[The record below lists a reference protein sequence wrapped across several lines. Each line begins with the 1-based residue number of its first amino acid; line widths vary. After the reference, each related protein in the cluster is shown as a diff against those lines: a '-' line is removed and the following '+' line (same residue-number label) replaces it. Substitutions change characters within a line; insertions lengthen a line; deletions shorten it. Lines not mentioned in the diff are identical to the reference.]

1 MATLLQEKFDRL
13 VSFPPT
19 TFPVISLYLN
29 AEPDQHG
36 KDDLERF
43 LRRELPARGRTFE
56 PRSADRESYDRDVER
71 IRAWVAE
78 NLRPSANGVAIFAC
92 SGADDFFEAVQLE
105 APVKEHRLYV
115 YNQPQL
121 YELAR
126 LTDAYPRYAAV
137 VLDSQQARIFVFA
150 LGGTVG
156 HADVVAEE
164 SVKKHQAGG
173 WSQARYQRHVDNIR
187 QQHAK
192 DTVAALERIV
202 REEDIGHIV
211 LAGDEVMVP
220 AFREELPQHLQDKLV
235 DDVLR
240 LDISAP
246 EHEVLEA
253 TLDAMISEDRR
264 DDADRVRRAIEGY
277 RAGGLGVA
285 GLGPTLVALIRGQ
298 VGELLI
304 SEEFETRHAEPVPR
318 NSPLLPPE
326 LVAGLA
332 EEVETVDLPDE
343 LVTRSRSTG
352 ATVSFIQ
359 NPTLLAE
366 VDGVAAILR
375 FTL

>member
-19 TFPVISLYLN
+19 TFPVLSLYLN

-56 PRSADRESYDRDVER
+56 PRTADRESYDRDVER
-71 IRAWVAE
+71 IHAWVAE

>member
-1 MATLLQEKFDRL
+1 MATLLQEKFERL
-13 VSFPPT
+13 VAFPPT

-36 KDDLERF
+36 KDDVDRF

-56 PRSADRESYDRDVER
+56 ERSADRESYDKDVER
-71 IRAWVAE
+71 IQSWVAE
-78 NLRPSANGVAIFAC
+78 ELQPSANGVAIFAC
-92 SGADDFFEAVQLE
+92 AGADDFFEAVQLE

-137 VLDSQQARIFVFA
+137 VLDSQLARIFVFA

-156 HADVVAEE
+156 TAEVAGEA
-164 SVKKHQAGG
+164 VKGHQAGG
-173 WSQARYQRHVDNIR
+173 WSQARFQRHVGNQR

-192 DTVAALERIV
+192 DTVAALDKIV
-202 REEDIGHIV
+202 RDENIGYIV
-211 LAGDEVMVP
+211 LAGDEVIIP
-220 AFREELPQHLQDKLV
+220 PFREELPQHLQEKV
-235 DDVLR
+235 IDDVLR
-240 LDISAP
+240 LDISVP
-246 EHEVLEA
+246 EHEVLKA
-253 TLDAMISEDRR
+253 TLDAMVSEDRR
-264 DDADRVRRAIEGY
+264 EDADRVRRAIEGY

-285 GLGPTLVALIRGQ
+285 GIGPTLLALIRGQ

-304 SEEFETRHAEPVPR
+304 SEGFETRQQEPLPR

-326 LVAGLA
+326 FVAQLP
-332 EEVETVDLPDE
+332 EEVETLDLADD
-343 LVTRSRSTG
+343 LVTRAKSTG
-352 ATVSFIQ
+352 ATVSFIE

-366 VDGVAAILR
+366 VDGVAGLLR

>member
-56 PRSADRESYDRDVER
+56 PRTADRESYDRDVER
-71 IRAWVAE
+71 THAWVAE

-173 WSQARYQRHVDNIR
+173 WSQARYQRHVDSIR

-202 REEDIGHIV
+202 REEVIGHIV

-332 EEVETVDLPDE
+332 EEVETVDLSDE

>member
-71 IRAWVAE
+71 IHAWVAE

-156 HADVVAEE
+156 HDVVAGE
-164 SVKKHQAGG
+164 SIKKHQAGG

>member
-156 HADVVAEE
+156 QAEVVAEE

>member
-19 TFPVISLYLN
+19 TFPVLSLYLN

-36 KDDLERF
+36 KDDVERF

-71 IRAWVAE
+71 IQTWVGE
-78 NLRPSANGVAIFAC
+78 NLRASANGVAIFAC
-92 SGADDFFEAVQLE
+92 AGADDFFEAVQLQ
-105 APVKEHRLYV
+105 APVREHRLYV

-137 VLDSQQARIFVFA
+137 VLDSQLARIFVFA

-156 HADVVAEE
+156 HAEIE
-164 SVKKHQAGG
+164 GETRNRHQAGG
-173 WSQARYQRHVDNIR
+173 WSQARFQRHVDNQR

-192 DTVAALERIV
+192 DIVAALDKIV
-202 REEDIGHIV
+202 REEDIDQIV

-220 AFREELPQHLQDKLV
+220 TFSEELPQHLKEKV
-235 DDVLR
+235 IEDVPR

-246 EHEVLEA
+246 EHEVFKATLEA
-253 TLDAMISEDRR
+253 MTSEDRR
-264 DDADRVRRAIEGY
+264 EDADRVRRAIEGY

-285 GLGPTLVALIRGQ
+285 GIGPTLVALIRGQ
-298 VGELLI
+298 VNELLI
-304 SEEFETRHAEPVPR
+304 SEEFESKHQEPVPR

-326 LVAGLA
+326 LVAELP
-332 EEVETVDLPDE
+332 EEVETVDLADE
-343 LVTRSRSTG
+343 LVTRARSTG
-352 ATVSFIQ
+352 ATVSFIE
-359 NPTLLAE
+359 NPTWLAE
-366 VDGVAAILR
+366 VDGVAGLLR

>member
-1 MATLLQEKFDRL
+1 MATTLLQEKFDRL
-13 VSFPPT
+13 VAFPPT

-36 KDDLERF
+36 KDDVDRF

-56 PRSADRESYDRDVER
+56 PRSADRESYDKDVER
-71 IRAWVAE
+71 IHSWVRDS
-78 NLRPSANGVAIFAC
+78 LQPSANGVAIFAC
-92 SGADDFFEAVQLE
+92 AGADDFFEAIQLE

-126 LTDAYPRYAAV
+126 LTDTFPRYAAV
-137 VLDSQQARIFVFA
+137 VLDSELARIFVFA

-156 HADVVAEE
+156 EAQVEGE
-164 SVKKHQAGG
+164 PVKGHQAGG
-173 WSQARYQRHVDNIR
+173 WSQARYQRHVGNQR

-192 DTVAALERIV
+192 DTVAALDKIV
-202 REEDIGHIV
+202 REEDIGYIV
-211 LAGDEVMVP
+211 LAGDEVMIP
-220 AFREELPQHLQDKLV
+220 LFKEELPQHLQEKV
-235 DDVLR
+235 VEDVLR

-246 EHEVLEA
+246 EHEVLKA
-253 TLDAMISEDRR
+253 TLDAISSHDRLE
-264 DDADRVRRAIEGY
+264 DADKARRAIEGY

-285 GLGPTLVALIRGQ
+285 GLAPTLLALLRTQ
-298 VGELLI
+298 VYDLLI
-304 SEEFETRHAEPVPR
+304 SEEFQSRHAEPVPR

-326 LVAGLA
+326 LVAELP

-343 LVTRSRSTG
+343 LVTRAKSTG

-366 VDGVAAILR
+366 VDGVAGLLR

>member
-56 PRSADRESYDRDVER
+56 PRTADRESYDRDVER
-71 IRAWVAE
+71 IHAWVAE

-115 YNQPQL
+115 YSQPQL

-173 WSQARYQRHVDNIR
+173 WSQARYQRHVDSIR

>member
-1 MATLLQEKFDRL
+1 MATLLQEQFDRL

-19 TFPVISLYLN
+19 TFPVLSLYLN

-36 KDDLERF
+36 KDDVERF

-56 PRSADRESYDRDVER
+56 PHSADRESYDKDVER
-71 IRAWVAE
+71 IQTWVRD

-92 SGADDFFEAVQLE
+92 AGADDFFEAVQLD
-105 APVKEHRLYV
+105 APVREHRLYV

-137 VLDSQQARIFVFA
+137 VLDSRLARIFVFA

-156 HADVVAEE
+156 TAGVENATRNR
-164 SVKKHQAGG
+164 HQAGG
-173 WSQARYQRHVDNIR
+173 WSQARFQRHVDNQR

-192 DTVAALERIV
+192 EVVAALDKIIRD
-202 REEDIGHIV
+202 EDINQIV
-211 LAGDEVMVP
+211 MAGDEVMVP
-220 AFREELPQHLQDKLV
+220 TFQEELPQHLKEKV
-235 DDVLR
+235 VEDVLR

-246 EHEVLEA
+246 EHEVFQA
-253 TLDAMISEDRR
+253 TLDAMIAEDRR
-264 DDADRVRRAIEGY
+264 EDADRVRRAIEGY

-298 VGELLI
+298 VSELLI
-304 SEEFETRHAEPVPR
+304 SEEFESRHQEPVPR
-318 NSPLLPPE
+318 NSPLVPPE
-326 LVAGLA
+326 FQAELP
-332 EEVETVDLPDE
+332 EEVETVDLADE
-343 LVTRSRSTG
+343 LVTRAKSTG
-352 ATVSFIQ
+352 ATVSFIE
-359 NPTLLAE
+359 NPTWLAE
-366 VDGVAAILR
+366 VDGVAGLLR

>member
-71 IRAWVAE
+71 IHAWVAE

-173 WSQARYQRHVDNIR
+173 WSQARYQRHVDSIR